1 MRFENY
7 CLYSYEEE
15 SVSARVRVEIWNTH
29 PLPPLKRGK
38 CEMKTI
44 DVKKENGLMKDL
56 MI

>member
-1 MRFENY
+1 MRFGNY

-29 PLPPLKRGK
+29 PLPPLERGK

-44 DVKKENGLMKDL
+44 DVKKENGLMK
-56 MI
+56 I